1 MRLNNA
7 TIKQVIVSP
16 VTLGER
22 LRLCGIRPYN
32 EYIDGNRT
40 DTVLGYTYTV
50 TCSGFQGERLDVKIP
65 GKQLLGEDAYDHLVK
80 FANIQLGIYNKLI
93 LGRGLMGD
101 VIIDIDKTPHIL
113 IGGNTG
119 SGKSVLVQCLLWQ
132 AIQQADV
139 VYVADFKGGVDF
151 SYVWQEFAYIIT
163 EEKKL
168 LVLLNHLADILE
180 ERKRL
185 FKEVDTHNHLA
196 ASV

>member
-16 VTLGER
+16 ATLGER

-80 FANIQLGIYNKLI
+80 FTNIQLGIYPSYMKGQRGIDAVNLKAMAEGVTVISGESLGGGKGGMPQSVSPCCRLTFCP
-93 LGRGLMGD
+93 LGRSTGP
-101 VIIDIDKTPHIL
+101 TPDGRGIL
-113 IGGNTG
+113 P
-119 SGKSVLVQCLLWQ
+119 
-132 AIQQADV
+132 
-139 VYVADFKGGVDF
+139 
-151 SYVWQEFAYIIT
+151 
-163 EEKKL
+163 
-168 LVLLNHLADILE
+168 
-180 ERKRL
+180 
-185 FKEVDTHNHLA
+185 
-196 ASV
+196 

>member
-80 FANIQLGIYNKLI
+80 ICQHSAWDLSQLRERS
-93 LGRGLMGD
+93 RGLRRQ
-101 VIIDIDKTPHIL
+101 P
-113 IGGNTG
+113 
-119 SGKSVLVQCLLWQ
+119 
-132 AIQQADV
+132 
-139 VYVADFKGGVDF
+139 
-151 SYVWQEFAYIIT
+151 
-163 EEKKL
+163 
-168 LVLLNHLADILE
+168 
-180 ERKRL
+180 
-185 FKEVDTHNHLA
+185 
-196 ASV
+196 

>member
-1 MRLNNA
+1 MRLNNT

-80 FANIQLGIYNKLI
+80 FTNIRLGIYPSFVK
-93 LGRGLMGD
+93 GQRGIDAVNLKATAEGVT
-101 VIIDIDKTPHIL
+101 VI
-113 IGGNTG
+113 
-119 SGKSVLVQCLLWQ
+119 SG
-132 AIQQADV
+132 
-139 VYVADFKGGVDF
+139 
-151 SYVWQEFAYIIT
+151 
-163 EEKKL
+163 
-168 LVLLNHLADILE
+168 
-180 ERKRL
+180 
-185 FKEVDTHNHLA
+185 
-196 ASV
+196 